1 MDHRVNYVTDLIA
14 DCRAAMDNHSDD
26 PALEHAEDRAKVLVA
41 LILADAINGLRRTLS
56 GAR

>member
-14 DCRAAMDNHSDD
+14 DCRVAMDNHRDD
-26 PALEHAEDRAKVLVA
+26 PALANPEDRAKVLVA